1 VTDRA
6 NATGLGKDDVMNKNM
21 IALVGLLLLSP
32 LAARGQDDPWKV
44 PEGTATRTPRVH
56 APDVAGPIVFT
67 EPEFPL
73 GTTINDLTTLNGAPI
88 GATTVFGYSVNGT
101 PSTDC
106 TIAPGPP
113 PQNFVDP
120 PGIEG
125 GAPGGQLTMDFGMD
139 VSLAAFGFAFSCSAP
154 ETPSMT
160 ATAINSGGGTVGSV
174 TVPAV
179 TTGLN
184 PFLENQLVLQPGP
197 LFRRVRVDI
206 SASAACIR
214 FLLDNLGY
222 PPLVTP
228 VELQGFTV
236 E

>member
-1 VTDRA
+1 
-6 NATGLGKDDVMNKNM
+6 MNKKLV
-21 IALVGLLLLSP
+21 ALVGLSLLP
-32 LAARGQDDPWKV
+32 LAAQAKDDPWKV
-44 PEGTATRTPRVH
+44 PPGFVARTPQ
-56 APDVAGPIVFT
+56 PDVAGPIVFT

-73 GTTINDLTTLNGAPI
+73 GTTINGLNLTTLNGAPI
-88 GATTVFGYSVNGT
+88 GATTVFGYLLNGT
-101 PSTDC
+101 PSPDC
-106 TIAPGPP
+106 TVAPGPP
-113 PQNFVDP
+113 PQSFVNP
-120 PGIEG
+120 PGMEG

-139 VSLAAFGFAFSCSAP
+139 VSSAAFGFAFSCTPP

-160 ATAINSGGGTVGSV
+160 ATAIDSGGGTVGSV

-179 TTGLN
+179 PTAGN
-184 PFLENQLVLQPGP
+184 IFLENQLVLQPGP
-197 LFRRVRVDI
+197 LFRRVRVDV
-206 SASAACIR
+206 SASAGCAR

>member
-1 VTDRA
+1 
-6 NATGLGKDDVMNKNM
+6 MNKKLV
-21 IALVGLLLLSP
+21 ALVGLSLLLP
-32 LAARGQDDPWKV
+32 LAAQAKDDPWKV
-44 PEGTATRTPRVH
+44 PPGFAARTPQAH

-73 GTTINDLTTLNGAPI
+73 GTTINGLNLTTLNGTPI
-88 GATTVFGYSVNGT
+88 GATTVFGYLLNGT
-101 PSTDC
+101 PSPDC
-106 TIAPGPP
+106 TVAPGPP
-113 PQNFVDP
+113 PQNFVNP
-120 PGIEG
+120 PGMEG

-139 VSLAAFGFAFSCSAP
+139 VSQVAFGFAFSCTPP

-160 ATAINSGGGTVGSV
+160 ATAIDSGGGTVGSV
-174 TVPAV
+174 TVPAIV
-179 TTGLN
+179 TGAN

-206 SASAACIR
+206 SASPACVR
-214 FLLDNLGY
+214 FLLDNLAY